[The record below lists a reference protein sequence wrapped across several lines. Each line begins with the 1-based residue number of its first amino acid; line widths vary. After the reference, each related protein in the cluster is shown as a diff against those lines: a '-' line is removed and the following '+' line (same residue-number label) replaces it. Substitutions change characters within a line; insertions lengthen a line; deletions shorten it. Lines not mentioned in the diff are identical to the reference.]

1 MTGRG
6 NVKSERELMAPGAC
20 RENAMRFSEARF
32 HREFADAWGRTVEAN
47 KRGFGI
53 GSADIVA

>member
-6 NVKSERELMAPGAC
+6 NVKSERELSAWGF

-47 KRGFGI
+47 KRRFGI
-53 GSADIVA
+53 GSSDIVA